1 MQRRVELA
9 FALERVL
16 MGGGQETEIAG
27 AIGAESPLEL
37 VDEIEGYLRA
47 LLRDVLCGYLDAD
60 LKAVADDI
68 LLESAEPFAIRARD
82 MRVEPE
88 PPVEQATEEFEVAA
102 APARVSRAADW
113 RPAEPEPAPQP
124 EPEPTAA
131 PMGAPE
137 GVTPSADWLDDDP
150 DSYSAPV

>member
-1 MQRRVELA
+1 
-9 FALERVL
+9 
-16 MGGGQETEIAG
+16 
-27 AIGAESPLEL
+27 

-60 LKAVADDI
+60 LKGIADDI
-68 LLESAEPFAIRARD
+68 LLESPEPFAIQARD

-88 PPVEQATEEFEVAA
+88 PPTDEFEVAA
-102 APARVSRAADW
+102 AATPARVSRAADW
-113 RPAEPEPAPQP
+113 RPAEPGPAPEP

-150 DSYSAPV
+150 ESYSAPV